1 MYMYNAGTWR
11 CRNLLVLKPKY
22 SARSKPIHG
31 CWCCGSLCCQAI
43 SSHGIDCIRYA
54 HLRCDR
60 IIHRTPHVPRAMPVR
75 ASYGPRAGISN
86 VLHILWG
93 QYGARAGPTRV
104 PYDTFTY
111 TYGNWHNQNL
121 QKSHTGLACSHTGP
135 IRTPYG
141 PRTGCSRAV
150 DDL

>member
-11 CRNLLVLKPKY
+11 CPNLLVLKPKY

-31 CWCCGSLCCQAI
+31 CWCRGSLCCQAI
-43 SSHGIDCIRYA
+43 SSLGIDCIRYA
-54 HLRCDR
+54 HLWCDR
-60 IIHRTPHVPRAMPVR
+60 IIHRTPHV
-75 ASYGPRAGISN
+75 PRAGISN

-135 IRTPYG
+135 IRTPLA
-141 PRTGCSRAV
+141 PARAV
-150 DDL
+150 HGLLTTSKPVRGP